1 MDGVAEVA
9 EGGEWP
15 GHLDVGDRF
24 VADVEG
30 FEDSLVE
37 QAADGVV
44 GALVEV
50 VEVFAE
56 DFQGEVE
63 GGGDVLVA
71 EVQAGDQGFGV
82 LAAFTQAGLLVV
94 EELAGDAVFVVHV
107 QELAF
112 LVFDFVKDAVA
123 AVDLLLGDLGALVEV
138 VGDHQVGRAIQQL
151 RSAQGLTID
160 DLATTIDVSAE
171 QLARIEDGLRDPT
184 WTTLYRLAVGLDT
197 TTALMAYAI
206 ETEQPTGST

>member
-15 GHLDVGDRF
+15 GHLDVGDCF

-30 FEDSLVE
+30 FEDGLVE

-71 EVQAGDQGFGV
+71 EVQA
-82 LAAFTQAGLLVV
+82 
-94 EELAGDAVFVVHV
+94 
-107 QELAF
+107 
-112 LVFDFVKDAVA
+112 
-123 AVDLLLGDLGALVEV
+123 VD
-138 VGDHQVGRAIQQL
+138 
-151 RSAQGLTID
+151 
-160 DLATTIDVSAE
+160 
-171 QLARIEDGLRDPT
+171 
-184 WTTLYRLAVGLDT
+184 
-197 TTALMAYAI
+197 
-206 ETEQPTGST
+206 